1 MSIYYFTP
9 YSLEKNIGKAYN
21 DYMKLLPKLD
31 DWAVI
36 MDGDIMF
43 LNFNWGH
50 IIAQAIED
58 NPNAG
63 IISCLTNRI
72 SKRKDQLYEELS
84 TDILVH
90 RIIAKELAAKKK
102 RQYRKIQGNVSGFL
116 MAIKKRTWKDVGGFP
131 EKDNVILDV
140 DGLFSRRVRY
150 SGRSIVIMKG
160 LYVLHYYRMAEGPY
174 YKDHLRDA
182 QEYHRLHPPRV
193 RKSAL
198 QRKNEKKLR
207 TINARK
213 KKRRNRSLKNDD

>member
-1 MSIYYFTP
+1 MIYYFTP

-21 DYMKLLPKLD
+21 DYMRLLPKSD
-31 DWAVI
+31 DWAVL

-43 LNFNWGH
+43 LNFDWGH
-50 IIAQAIED
+50 IIAQAIKD
-58 NPNAG
+58 NPKAG

-90 RIIAKELAAKKK
+90 RVIAKEVAAKKK
-102 RQYRKIQGNVSGFL
+102 GLYRKIQGNVSGFL
-116 MAIKKRTWKDVGGFP
+116 MIIKKETWKSVGGFP
-131 EKDNVILDV
+131 ERENRILDV
-140 DGLFSRRVRY
+140 DGLFSRKVRY
-150 SGRSIVIMKG
+150 AGKSIVIMKG

-182 QEYHRLHPPRV
+182 QEYHRLHPPRA
-193 RKSAL
+193 RKNAL

-213 KKRRNRSLKNDD
+213 NKRRGRSLHTDNI